1 MGGSFKSFLFLGA
14 SPLKGYKCTSKR
26 HFLGE
31 LRKWICKNAISRKK
45 TPENPKKGNTLEKKF
60 CRSPAR
66 FCLIVCFLTVNV
78 CRNVNMSNHVNCP
91 WADNPAWSNDASLG
105 RDTDRRITDGLVK
118 GKVQWHG
125 LLRNEFFLVGIFG
138 WNLLM

>member
-1 MGGSFKSFLFLGA
+1 
-14 SPLKGYKCTSKR
+14 
-26 HFLGE
+26 
-31 LRKWICKNAISRKK
+31 
-45 TPENPKKGNTLEKKF
+45 
-60 CRSPAR
+60 
-66 FCLIVCFLTVNV
+66 
-78 CRNVNMSNHVNCP
+78 MSNHVNCP

-105 RDTDRRITDGLVK
+105 RDTDCRITDGLVK